1 MIRTHRLVEGAL
13 VFGDGQDSIRVPDDE
28 DRSWYVVVAPDAE
41 ERQTLADRLGLHE
54 LAISDALRERHPAKL
69 EDFGDHLFVIAHTPV
84 EGEQVPTRKIAIF
97 LGATWIVSITLVPV
111 VTVDE
116 VEARVLVEPERFL
129 RHPERVMHALLDHQM
144 AGFQFLV
151 DGLVDRVETL
161 ECGTVDRAEM
171 SCLRAIQEGRRQTS
185 KLLRI
190 TRKQR
195 DVCLTLSRTNH
206 KVLSKQ
212 ITPYLRDVYD
222 HCLRVYD
229 HLEGVRESLGAA
241 RDGYLSAVNNR
252 LSESM
257 RVLTVIATI
266 MMPLS
271 LVAGVFGMNFVKM
284 PLLQDGWGFW
294 LTVGSM
300 AVVAGAML
308 VWFRRRSWI

>member
-13 VFGDGQDSIRVPDDE
+13 VLGDGPETLRVPDGE
-28 DRSWYVVVAPDAE
+28 DRSWYVVVDPDAE
-41 ERQTLADRLGLHE
+41 ERRMLAERLGLHE
-54 LAISDALRERHPAKL
+54 LAISDALRSRHPAKL
-69 EDFGDHLFVIAHTPV
+69 EDYGDHLFVIAHTPI
-84 EGEQVPTRKIAIF
+84 EGGVAPTRKIAIF
-97 LGATWIVSITLVPV
+97 LGATWIVSITLQPL

-116 VEARVLVEPERFL
+116 VEARVVHEPERFL
-129 RHPERVMHALLDHQM
+129 PQPERLMHALLDHQM
-144 AGFQFLV
+144 AGFARLV
-151 DGLVDRVETL
+151 DELVDHVETL
-161 ECGTVDRAEM
+161 ECGTIDRAELG
-171 SCLRAIQEGRRQTS
+171 CLRAIQEGRRRVA

-190 TRKQR
+190 TRTQR

-206 KVLSKQ
+206 AVLSSQ

-229 HLEGVRESLGAA
+229 HLEGVRDSLSAA

-271 LVAGVFGMNFVKM
+271 LLAGVFGMNFVEM
-284 PLLQDGWGFW
+284 PLLGVGWGFW
-294 LTVGSM
+294 LTVGFM
-300 AVVAGAML
+300 LAVGAGML
-308 VWFRRRSWI
+308 VWFRRSRWI

>member
-13 VFGDGQDSIRVPDDE
+13 VQGDGPDSIRVPSDE

-41 ERQTLADRLGLHE
+41 ERKALAETLGLHE
-54 LAISDALRERHPAKL
+54 LAISDALRERHPAKF
-69 EDFGDHLFVIAHTPV
+69 ENFGDHLFVIAHTPV
-84 EGEQVPTRKIAIF
+84 EGQNVPTRKIAIF
-97 LGATWIVSITLVPV
+97 LGKTWVVSITTAPL

-116 VEARVLVEPERFL
+116 VEARVLHEPERFL
-129 RHPERVMHALLDHQM
+129 QHPERLMHALLDQQM
-144 AGFQFLV
+144 LGFQLLV

-161 ECGTVDRAEM
+161 ECGTIDRAELD
-171 SCLRAIQEGRRQTS
+171 CLRAIQEGRRQVT

-190 TRKQR
+190 TRTQR

-206 KVLSKQ
+206 EVLSRQ

-229 HLEGVRESLGAA
+229 HLEGVRESLATA
-241 RDGYLSAVNNR
+241 RDGYFSAVNNR

-257 RVLTVIATI
+257 RMLSVIATI

-271 LVAGVFGMNFVKM
+271 LVAGVFGMNFVDM
-284 PLLQDGWGFW
+284 PLLTDGWGFW
-294 LTVGSM
+294 LTMGFM
-300 AVVAGAML
+300 VAMGAGML
-308 VWFRRRSWI
+308 VWFRRRRWI